1 MNLLEQISQTHTIFN
16 WPALIVLNYSHNDN
30 AHILDTNLSLFVF
43 FKKRKAC
50 ESTSTLTLI
59 WSQGIKIHDLCQL
72 NWCKLCLL
80 EILDDIA
87 SQEKAWKTVSHMIV
101 FFWISSKSRF
111 QCRTYLRILH
121 SVKFSQSIFSKQ
133 NRTVCSPPALS
144 SACMLHGAQLLSC
157 SLLSMHA
164 AWGADVCSES
174 WLHFSHISSIAS
186 CHLTSVETKQI
197 L

>member
-1 MNLLEQISQTHTIFN
+1 MPIFWTQI
-16 WPALIVLNYSHNDN
+16 Y
-30 AHILDTNLSLFVF
+30 LFLF
-43 FKKRKAC
+43 LKRKAC
-50 ESTSTLTLI
+50 ESTTTLTLI
-59 WSQGIKIHDLCQL
+59 WMQGIKIHDLCQL

-80 EILDDIA
+80 EILDGIA

-101 FFWISSKSRF
+101 FFWISSKSPF
-111 QCRTYLRILH
+111 QFRTHLRILH